1 MLLLKL
7 NMIKN
12 MRRILSFSG
21 LANEIILE
29 GIWKKANINSI
40 QEYCDLGRILG
51 CIIPYPPLSKSF

>member
-12 MRRILSFSG
+12 MSRILSWSG
-21 LANEIILE
+21 LANEIIWE

-40 QEYCDLGRILG
+40 QE
-51 CIIPYPPLSKSF
+51 